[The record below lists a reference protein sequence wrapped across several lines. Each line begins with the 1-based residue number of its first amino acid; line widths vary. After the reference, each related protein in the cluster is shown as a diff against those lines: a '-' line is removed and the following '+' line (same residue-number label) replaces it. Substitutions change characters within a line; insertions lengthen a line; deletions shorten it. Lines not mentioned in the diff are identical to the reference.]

1 MKKII
6 TSIAALALALA
17 PIQADTNPC
26 FTYTTRTFY
35 PSGKD
40 NGVPIKY
47 TYRIAGDGVEIKLW
61 EDSAAYFD
69 LTYRITT
76 VYGGATNSTLSF
88 SPMVSSAASS
98 FAYVLTAFVNP
109 NAADQQQPTVSRSLT
124 VPWGNLCN
132 IRGNSGQIEMWI
144 CEPGKT
150 NVLSYGFIRIDSN

>member
-1 MKKII
+1 MKKIVN
-6 TSIAALALALA
+6 TIAAIVASSAVA
-17 PIQADTNPC
+17 FADTNPC
-26 FTYTTRTFY
+26 FTYLTRTFY

-40 NGVPIKY
+40 SGVPIKY
-47 TYRIAGDGVEIKLW
+47 TYRITGDGVEIKLW

-69 LTYRITT
+69 LTYRLTT

-88 SPMVSSAASS
+88 SPMTSSLAGS
-98 FAYVLTAFVNP
+98 FSYVLTAFVNP

-132 IRGNSGQIEMWI
+132 VRGNSGQIEMWI

-150 NVLSYGFIRIDSN
+150 NVLSYGIIRIDSN